1 MNSDVQARSTGNGF
15 ARISPADARALI
27 DSRAHNVV
35 DIRDP
40 GAFTAGRIRGARLL
54 NNDTLPAFIDEAD
67 VEQPCLVCCYHGHSS
82 QQVAAFLA
90 AQGFAEVYSIDGG
103 FEQWRRDYPQHC
115 ER

>member
-1 MNSDVQARSTGNGF
+1 MNSDGQARSAGSTF
-15 ARISPADARALI
+15 VRISAADARALM

-40 GAFTAGRIRGARLL
+40 GAFAAGRISAARLL
-54 NNDTLPAFIDEAD
+54 NNETLQAFIDEAD
-67 VEQPCLVCCYHGHSS
+67 TEQPCLVCCYHGHSS

-103 FEQWRRDYPQHC
+103 FEQWRRDYPQRC